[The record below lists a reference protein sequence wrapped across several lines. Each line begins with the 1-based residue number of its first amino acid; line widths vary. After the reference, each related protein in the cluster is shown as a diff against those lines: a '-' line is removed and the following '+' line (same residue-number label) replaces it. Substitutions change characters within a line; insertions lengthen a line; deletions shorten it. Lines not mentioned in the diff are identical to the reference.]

1 MTSVPS
7 GTPAQ
12 PDSGGAPVSRSDRRI
27 GLSVRP
33 AFVGGSDV
41 GGKSDASSMSISS
54 LSRLFGKCSNATELL
69 LAIAG
74 ADASGIDF
82 YCSESLFLRAK
93 AAELCRNLDT
103 DINVYNPELTDAAL
117 RAVDSLVAGDGKLAL
132 PDLLCVVSRMS
143 TTAYFRDRLEQQHLS
158 ELISVYAAKELEGAM
173 AVKEREA
180 KISGL
185 IDCRALLAVQ
195 KGEAELQCLLMEQ
208 KVEAAKKET
217 AEAEEGMADMQ
228 QQLNTVTAEAEAAK
242 KETAEAEQQLNTVT
256 AELDGM
262 RQQLNTV
269 TAESE
274 AAKKE
279 AAAAEEEKAD
289 MQQQLNTAT
298 SELDGMRQQL
308 NTVTALAASAT
319 STSSAGLPLSNTTNK
334 RKRRADFS
342 IAPKAVPKAIESVAA
357 PKAAPKAV
365 VLEDSDTDAADAGPP
380 PLLVLGDS
388 SPLMQR
394 QSKMCP
400 RVREHARDHA
410 DKMLT
415 FIKPLLLHPQSPV
428 IGDIQQRKTRDN
440 TLSTVLYAVYRR
452 SDETLLK
459 VGMASTLKTRK
470 ELGYNDDE
478 DVVIRMIFR
487 VDGMPD
493 DMDSAVAGIYHEFWD
508 AVRDDPKVEG
518 YYKRLAK
525 LVRDDGAGGLGIDKK
540 LVSGL
545 LEYAVQRT
553 CGVAAPLECLTCDAQ
568 VLAQRK
574 SMVIGVAKAAYHLID
589 DVLGPYWLL
598 RVDSTI

>member
-1 MTSVPS
+1 M
-7 GTPAQ
+7 
-12 PDSGGAPVSRSDRRI
+12 SRSDRRI

-256 AELDGM
+256 A
-262 RQQLNTV
+262 
-269 TAESE
+269 
-274 AAKKE
+274 
-279 AAAAEEEKAD
+279 
-289 MQQQLNTAT
+289 
-298 SELDGMRQQL
+298 ELDGMRQQL

>member
-54 LSRLFGKCSNATELL
+54 LSRLFGKCPNATELL

-185 IDCRALLAVQ
+185 IDRRALLAVQ

-208 KVEAAKKET
+208 KVEAAKKEA
-217 AEAEEGMADMQ
+217 AEAEEEKADVQ
-228 QQLNTVTAEAEAAK
+228 QQLNAVTAEAEAAK
-242 KETAEAEQQLNTVT
+242 KETAEAEQQLEAVN
-256 AELDGM
+256 AELDGV

-269 TAESE
+269 TAEAEGVSSFLSTGTSPPGIPTAAFSSGKSRIAASLEPPRCSE
-274 AAKKE
+274 AK
-279 AAAAEEEKAD
+279 
-289 MQQQLNTAT
+289 
-298 SELDGMRQQL
+298 
-308 NTVTALAASAT
+308 
-319 STSSAGLPLSNTTNK
+319 
-334 RKRRADFS
+334 
-342 IAPKAVPKAIESVAA
+342 
-357 PKAAPKAV
+357 
-365 VLEDSDTDAADAGPP
+365 
-380 PLLVLGDS
+380 
-388 SPLMQR
+388 
-394 QSKMCP
+394 
-400 RVREHARDHA
+400 
-410 DKMLT
+410 
-415 FIKPLLLHPQSPV
+415 
-428 IGDIQQRKTRDN
+428 
-440 TLSTVLYAVYRR
+440 
-452 SDETLLK
+452 
-459 VGMASTLKTRK
+459 
-470 ELGYNDDE
+470 
-478 DVVIRMIFR
+478 
-487 VDGMPD
+487 
-493 DMDSAVAGIYHEFWD
+493 
-508 AVRDDPKVEG
+508 
-518 YYKRLAK
+518 
-525 LVRDDGAGGLGIDKK
+525 
-540 LVSGL
+540 
-545 LEYAVQRT
+545 
-553 CGVAAPLECLTCDAQ
+553 
-568 VLAQRK
+568 
-574 SMVIGVAKAAYHLID
+574 
-589 DVLGPYWLL
+589 
-598 RVDSTI
+598 